1 MKKRQHF
8 QSGFT
13 LLELILALGISIV
26 IIGAIASS
34 IYVSVST
41 LTLHQKEIEQ
51 KQVGRNVIAMVSSD
65 LRAALQYKPVDVSG
79 LENLVVSQ
87 AMIAGITPSG
97 DEEEGSGDGEAG
109 DGGDEEEAPEGGNES
124 GTSSE
129 APMDPEEC
137 VSCRPTL
144 IGTETVLMIDISRL
158 PRVDEYN
165 PLVATRTDPQLPSDV
180 KGVSYFIGE
189 PNRESGAAGRN
200 SMFSDEV
207 QQLGG
212 LYRRQIDRAVAAFAG
227 EEGAVSNVDDY
238 TELLAPE
245 IPEIRF
251 RYFNGTDWQSTWDS
265 VEEDGF
271 PLAIEVI
278 VVIDPKRSQSVA
290 GDYQYGGF
298 DFETMQQIRQ
308 VIHLPIA
315 EMPEEK

>member
-1 MKKRQHF
+1 MKKLHF

-13 LLELILALGISIV
+13 LLELILALGISLV

-51 KQVGRNVIAMVSSD
+51 KQVGRNIIAMVSSD

-79 LENLVVSQ
+79 LENLAVSQ
-87 AMIAGITPSG
+87 AMVAGITPTG
-97 DEEEGSGDGEAG
+97 DEDAG
-109 DGGDEEEAPEGGNES
+109 DADAGDDRDETEAPAGGNDA
-124 GTSSE
+124 GTE
-129 APMDPEEC
+129 APMDPEDC

-144 IGTETVLMIDISRL
+144 IGTDRVLMIDISRL
-158 PRVDEYN
+158 PRMDEYN
-165 PLVATRTDPQLPSDV
+165 PLVAMRIEPQLPSDV

-189 PNRESGAAGRN
+189 PNRESGSTGRN
-200 SMFSDEV
+200 NLFSDEV
-207 QQLGG
+207 SQLGG

-245 IPEIRF
+245 VSEIRF
-251 RYFNGTDWQSTWDS
+251 RYFDGTDWQLEWDS
-265 VEEDGF
+265 VDQDGF

-278 VVIDPKRSQSVA
+278 VVIDPERVKSTD

-298 DFETMQQIRQ
+298 DPNSMQQIRQ

-315 EMPEEK
+315 EMPVEE

>member
-1 MKKRQHF
+1 MRKLHF

-26 IIGAIASS
+26 IVGAIASS

-79 LENLVVSQ
+79 LENLAVSQ
-87 AMIAGITPSG
+87 AMVAGIAPA
-97 DEEEGSGDGEAG
+97 GDGEEGADPA
-109 DGGDEEEAPEGGNES
+109 DGGDPRDETGDTSGGT
-124 GTSSE
+124 GGGATPTD

-144 IGTETVLMIDISRL
+144 IGTEEILMIDISRL
-158 PRVDEYN
+158 PRIDEYN
-165 PLVATRTDPQLPSDV
+165 PLVAMRTDPQLPSDV
-180 KGVSYFIGE
+180 KAVTYFIGE
-189 PNRESGAAGRN
+189 PNQQTGSTGRN
-200 SMFSDEV
+200 SLFTDEV
-207 QQLGG
+207 AALGG

-227 EEGAVSNVDDY
+227 EEDAVSNVDDY

-245 IPEIRF
+245 IAQIRF
-251 RYFNGTDWQSTWDS
+251 RYFDGTDWQSTWNSVDS
-265 VEEDGF
+265 DGF
-271 PLAIEVI
+271 PMAIEVV
-278 VVIDPKRSQSVA
+278 VVIDPERVNSDA
-290 GDYQYGGF
+290 ADYRYGGF
-298 DFETMQQIRQ
+298 DPETMQQIRQ

-315 EMPEEK
+315 EPPVEE